1 MSLTAHPVA
10 ALLPDMSEDEYA
22 ELRESIASNGLRAA
36 ITLHRNGRIIDGRH
50 RARACAELGVPLAST
65 VFEGSDNNL
74 LAFVLDLN
82 LKRRHLDESQ
92 RAMVAAK
99 LAKPPP
105 DETDGARQKRP
116 AREKQQL
123 PDKGE
128 IRRLIGELH
137 AELTSNDK
145 ETVQEAARLCRALSL
160 RAAERLGLIV
170 TGIQPATVPQVAM
183 SSITVLK
190 GAGVVGKGDAGIT
203 AETTE

>member
-1 MSLTAHPVA
+1 MIRSVQPPGLTPHP
-10 ALLPDMSEDEYA
+10 
-22 ELRESIASNGLRAA
+22 
-36 ITLHRNGRIIDGRH
+36 
-50 RARACAELGVPLAST
+50 
-65 VFEGSDNNL
+65 
-74 LAFVLDLN
+74 
-82 LKRRHLDESQ
+82 
-92 RAMVAAK
+92 
-99 LAKPPP
+99 AKPPP
-105 DETDGARQKRP
+105 KEPDGPGGRQKLR

-137 AELTSNDK
+137 AELTSNDR
-145 ETVQEAARLCRALSL
+145 ETAQDAARLCRALSV

-183 SSITVLK
+183 SSITILK